1 MKIIILN
8 FKIKYAKNQISNF
21 LVFIMFYEKY
31 CHIIRGISYFYLDI
45 CLKTIKRMKR
55 NIILNEKK
63 MILNFEIKYANK
75 LN

>member
-63 MILNFEIKYANK
+63 IILNFEIKYANK